1 MLEMGSNLMPSEA
14 AILNKFDK
22 FELEGKFA
30 LITGGAGLLGIEHAR
45 AILDANGNVIIW
57 DLDSDQL
64 ADAYTKL
71 SNEYE
76 KKRVFTKVVD
86 VTNESQ
92 ILDSL
97 NDLKNINIEI
107 DILINNVAAN
117 PKYSKNDSN
126 SEFSRLENF
135 RLEDWNS
142 EISIGLTSAFLCS
155 KLIGTRMAKRRKGVI
170 LNIASDLSVI
180 APDQRL
186 YRVPSLATEI
196 QPVKPVTYS
205 VIKAGLVGLTKYLA
219 TYWNEEGIRVNS
231 LSPGGVYDDQPEEFL
246 KKLSNLI
253 PMGRMANRDEYH
265 SAVQFLCSDASS
277 YMTGQNIIIDGGR
290 SVW

>member
-1 MLEMGSNLMPSEA
+1 VNNQNGFLA
-14 AILNKFDK
+14 KFD
-22 FELEGKFA
+22 LSGKFV

-45 AILDANGNVIIW
+45 AILSANGNVILW
-57 DLDSDQL
+57 DLDSNQL
-64 ADAYTKL
+64 SDAFTKL
-71 SNEYE
+71 LNEYE
-76 KKRVFTKVVD
+76 EKRVFSKVVD

-97 NDLKNINIEI
+97 KELNDKNIEI
-107 DILINNVAAN
+107 DVLVNNVASN
-117 PKYSKNDSN
+117 PKYSKNGSN

-135 RLEDWNS
+135 RLEDWNK

-155 KLIGTRMAKRRKGVI
+155 KIIGTRMAQRRKGVI

-186 YRVPSLATEI
+186 YRVNSLPI
-196 QPVKPVTYS
+196 DLQPVKPVTYS

-219 TYWNEEGIRVNS
+219 TYWSEEGIRVNS
-231 LSPGGVYDDQPEEFL
+231 LSPGGVYDGQPEEFL
-246 KKLSNLI
+246 KKISNLI
-253 PMGRMANRDEYH
+253 PMGRMANREEYQ

-277 YMTGQNIIIDGGR
+277 YMTGQNIVIDGGR

>member
-1 MLEMGSNLMPSEA
+1 MNNQNSFLA
-14 AILNKFDK
+14 KFD
-22 FELEGKFA
+22 LSRKFA

-45 AILDANGNVIIW
+45 AILSANGNVILW
-57 DLDSDQL
+57 DLESNQLSD
-64 ADAYTKL
+64 AVTKL
-71 SNEYE
+71 LNEYGE
-76 KKRVFTKVVD
+76 KRVFSKVVD
-86 VTNESQ
+86 VTSESQ

-97 NDLKNINIEI
+97 NELIGKNIEI
-107 DILINNVAAN
+107 DVLINNVASN
-117 PKYSKNDSN
+117 PKYSKNGSN

-135 RLEDWNS
+135 RLEDWNK

-155 KLIGTRMAKRRKGVI
+155 KIIGTRMAQQRKGVI
-170 LNIASDLSVI
+170 LNIASDLSII
-180 APDQRL
+180 APDQRI
-186 YRVPSLATEI
+186 YWVNSLPQNL

-231 LSPGGVYDDQPEEFL
+231 LSPGGVFDDQPNDFVQR
-246 KKLSNLI
+246 LSKLI
-253 PMGRMANRDEYH
+253 PMGRMANREEYQ

-277 YMTGQNIIIDGGR
+277 YMTGQNMIIDGGR

>member
-1 MLEMGSNLMPSEA
+1 MNNQNGFLA
-14 AILNKFDK
+14 KFDIS
-22 FELEGKFA
+22 GKFA

-45 AILDANGNVIIW
+45 AILSANGNVILW
-57 DLDSDQL
+57 DLDSNQL
-64 ADAYTKL
+64 NDAFTKL
-71 SNEYE
+71 LNEYGE
-76 KKRVFTKVVD
+76 KRVFSKVVD

-97 NDLKNINIEI
+97 KELIGKNIEI
-107 DILINNVAAN
+107 DVLINNVASN
-117 PKYSKNDSN
+117 PKYSKNGSN

-135 RLEDWNS
+135 RLEDWNK

-155 KLIGTRMAKRRKGVI
+155 KIIGTRMAERRKGVI

-186 YRVPSLATEI
+186 YRVNSLPI
-196 QPVKPVTYS
+196 DLQPVKPVTYS

-231 LSPGGVYDDQPEEFL
+231 LSPGGIYDDQPNDFVER
-246 KKLSNLI
+246 LSKLI
-253 PMGRMANRDEYH
+253 PLGRMANREEYQ

-277 YMTGQNIIIDGGR
+277 YMTGQNIIMDGGR

>member
-1 MLEMGSNLMPSEA
+1 MNNQNSFLA
-14 AILNKFDK
+14 KFD
-22 FELEGKFA
+22 LSGKFV

-45 AILDANGNVIIW
+45 AILSANGNVILW
-57 DLDSDQL
+57 DLDSNQL
-64 ADAYTKL
+64 SDAFTKL
-71 SNEYE
+71 LDEYE
-76 KKRVFTKVVD
+76 EKRVFSKVVD

-97 NDLKNINIEI
+97 KELNDKNIEI
-107 DILINNVAAN
+107 DVLVNNVASN
-117 PKYSKNDSN
+117 PKYSKNGSN

-135 RLEDWNS
+135 RLEDWNK

-155 KLIGTRMAKRRKGVI
+155 KIIGTRMALQRKGVI

-186 YRVPSLATEI
+186 YRVNSLPI
-196 QPVKPVTYS
+196 DLQPVKPVTYS

-219 TYWNEEGIRVNS
+219 TYWNEQGIRVNS
-231 LSPGGVYDDQPEEFL
+231 LSPGGIYDDQPNDFVER
-246 KKLSNLI
+246 LSKLI
-253 PMGRMANRDEYH
+253 PMGRMANREEYQ

-277 YMTGQNIIIDGGR
+277 YMTGQNIVIDGGR
-290 SVW
+290 SIW

>member
-1 MLEMGSNLMPSEA
+1 MNNQNSFLA
-14 AILNKFDK
+14 KFD
-22 FELEGKFA
+22 LSGKFV

-45 AILDANGNVIIW
+45 AILSANGNVILW
-57 DLDSDQL
+57 DLDSNQL
-64 ADAYTKL
+64 SDAFTKL
-71 SNEYE
+71 LDEYE
-76 KKRVFTKVVD
+76 EKRVFSKVVD

-97 NDLKNINIEI
+97 KELNDKNIEI
-107 DILINNVAAN
+107 DVLVNNVASN
-117 PKYSKNDSN
+117 PKYSKNGSN

-135 RLEDWNS
+135 RLEDWNK

-155 KLIGTRMAKRRKGVI
+155 KIIGTRMALQRKGVI

-186 YRVPSLATEI
+186 YRVNSLPI
-196 QPVKPVTYS
+196 DLQPVKPVTYS

-219 TYWNEEGIRVNS
+219 TYWNEQGIRVNS
-231 LSPGGVYDDQPEEFL
+231 LSPGGIYDDQPNDFVER
-246 KKLSNLI
+246 LSKLI
-253 PMGRMANRDEYH
+253 PMGRMANREEYQ

-277 YMTGQNIIIDGGR
+277 YMTGQNILMDGGR

>member
-1 MLEMGSNLMPSEA
+1 MNNQNSFLA
-14 AILNKFDK
+14 KFD
-22 FELEGKFA
+22 LSGKFA

-45 AILDANGNVIIW
+45 AILSANGNVILW
-57 DLDSDQL
+57 DLDSNQL
-64 ADAYTKL
+64 SDAVTKL
-71 SNEYE
+71 LNEYGE
-76 KKRVFTKVVD
+76 KRVFSKVVD
-86 VTNESQ
+86 VTSESQ

-97 NDLKNINIEI
+97 NELIGKNIEI
-107 DILINNVAAN
+107 DVLINNVASN
-117 PKYSKNDSN
+117 PKYSKNGSN

-135 RLEDWNS
+135 RLEDWNK

-155 KLIGTRMAKRRKGVI
+155 KIIGTRMAQQRKGVI
-170 LNIASDLSVI
+170 LNIASDLSII
-180 APDQRL
+180 APDQRI
-186 YRVPSLATEI
+186 YWVNSLPQNL

-231 LSPGGVYDDQPEEFL
+231 LSPGGVFDDQPNDFVQR
-246 KKLSNLI
+246 LSKLI
-253 PMGRMANRDEYH
+253 PMGRMANREEYQ

-277 YMTGQNIIIDGGR
+277 YMTGQNMIIDGGR

>member
-1 MLEMGSNLMPSEA
+1 MNNSNGFLQ
-14 AILNKFDK
+14 KFD
-22 FELEGKFA
+22 LTGKTA

-45 AILDANGNVIIW
+45 AILTANGNVILW
-57 DLDSDQL
+57 DIDSDQL
-64 ADAYTKL
+64 QDASTKL
-71 SNEYE
+71 LNEYGE
-76 KKRVFTKVVD
+76 ERVFSKVID

-92 ILDSL
+92 ILYIIEEL
-97 NDLKNINIEI
+97 TNTNIEI
-107 DILINNVAAN
+107 DVLINNVAAN
-117 PKYSKNDSN
+117 PKYSENNSN

-135 RLEDWNS
+135 RLEDWNK

-155 KLIGTRMAKRRKGVI
+155 KIIGTRMAKRRKGVI

-186 YRVPSLATEI
+186 YRVDSLPTDL

-205 VIKAGLVGLTKYLA
+205 VIKAGLVGLTRYLA
-219 TYWNEEGIRVNS
+219 TYWNGEGIRVNS
-231 LSPGGVYDDQPEEFL
+231 ISPGGIYDNQPEAFV
-246 KKLSNLI
+246 KKVSNLI
-253 PMGRMANRDEYH
+253 PLGRMASKDEYQ

-277 YMTGQNIIIDGGR
+277 YMTGQNMIIDGGR